1 MDVVCYIRQ
10 TIVEVFGNNG
20 NDSFYFFSSDDD
32 PFLHKTHGLKISKQ
46 TIGLKANEGKQGRER
61 LGEAGLSLHY
71 ANLIQQIDSIVSF
84 FHILLILIS
93 KKGSIYILWLNLKL
107 IFLKILGVPTFIT
120 SF

>member
-1 MDVVCYIRQ
+1 MILSTSSPLMMTPSCIKLMD
-10 TIVEVFGNNG
+10 
-20 NDSFYFFSSDDD
+20 
-32 PFLHKTHGLKISKQ
+32 LKISKQ